1 MYHQVP
7 GREGVTDRALSESFT
22 MESIARG
29 CLCHVLI
36 PSSNLPTDSSREVLC
51 FSTSRIL
58 VIYVTSISL
67 SLSLPFLPPSLACS
81 HMHTY
86 TLGYINWEQ
95 VDSGSL
101 LLDTTEGDK
110 DPERNDDILYKFSKT
125 VSAFCLSTIA
135 IAQCL
140 STPSSL
146 TPVVCNGAW

>member
-1 MYHQVP
+1 
-7 GREGVTDRALSESFT
+7 
-22 MESIARG
+22 
-29 CLCHVLI
+29 
-36 PSSNLPTDSSREVLC
+36 
-51 FSTSRIL
+51 
-58 VIYVTSISL
+58 
-67 SLSLPFLPPSLACS
+67 
-81 HMHTY
+81 MHTY

-135 IAQCL
+135 IAQRL